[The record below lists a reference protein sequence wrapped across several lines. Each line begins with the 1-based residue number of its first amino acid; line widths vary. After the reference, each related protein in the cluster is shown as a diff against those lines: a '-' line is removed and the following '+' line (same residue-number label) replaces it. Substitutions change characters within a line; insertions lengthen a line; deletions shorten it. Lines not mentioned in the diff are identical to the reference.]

1 MVEYM
6 MKALKMS
13 LNTVRMR
20 AKRLLKDCVIE
31 KCDKIVE
38 CKCKKFSIKRA
49 SDILSWYM
57 VRWYITKIKTYIYGT
72 DSTIK

>member
-38 CKCKKFSIKRA
+38 CKCKKFYIKRIGLKY
-49 SDILSWYM
+49 SKL
-57 VRWYITKIKTYIYGT
+57 VHGT
-72 DSTIK
+72 LVHYENKNLYLWNR